1 MLLAIDIGNT
11 SIMIGVFMENRF
23 LSFRLSTNLHT
34 TEDEY
39 CINLSNLFK
48 IYSINSKPDGAIIS
62 SVVPQITPRMHK
74 ALKVVFGIRALEV
87 GPGIKTGMP
96 ILYDNPKEVGADRI
110 VNAVGAYEEFKDAL
124 IIIDSGTAVTFDVI
138 SKQGEYIGGAI
149 APGIN
154 ISADALSEKTA
165 KLPRVPIQQPPSVIG
180 KTTVHSIQAGIFYG
194 YLSMIE
200 GMIRRIKNEMGT
212 DCTVVAT
219 GGDSVLFYKNIRE
232 IDHYRPNLTLFGL
245 KTIYEKNVKG

>member
-11 SIMIGVFMENRF
+11 SIVIGVFMERRF
-23 LSFRLSTNLHT
+23 LSFRLRTNLHT

-39 CINLSNLFK
+39 CIHLSNLFK
-48 IYSINSKPDGAIIS
+48 LYSINEKPRGAIIS

-74 ALKVVFGIRALEV
+74 AVKVVFDIKALEV

-110 VNAVGAYEEFKDAL
+110 VNAVGAYEEFKNAL
-124 IIIDSGTAVTFDVI
+124 IVIDSGTAVTFDVI
-138 SKQGEYIGGAI
+138 SKKGEYIGGAI

-165 KLPRVPIQQPPSVIG
+165 KLPRVPIQKPLTVIG
-180 KTTVHSIQAGIFYG
+180 KTTVHSIQSGIFYG

-200 GMIRRIKNEMGT
+200 GMIKRIKEEMET
-212 DCTVVAT
+212 ECIVVAT
-219 GGDSVLFYKNIRE
+219 GGDSALFYRNLKSIN
-232 IDHYRPNLTLFGL
+232 HYRPHLTLFGL
-245 KTIYEKNVKG
+245 KTIYEKNVKS